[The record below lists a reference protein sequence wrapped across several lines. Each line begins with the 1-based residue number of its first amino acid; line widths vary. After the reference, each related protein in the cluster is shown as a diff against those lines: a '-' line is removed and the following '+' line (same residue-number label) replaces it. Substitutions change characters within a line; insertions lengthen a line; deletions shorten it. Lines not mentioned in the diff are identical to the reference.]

1 MITKNL
7 STLKVNK
14 LTQAQYD
21 AALFAGNIKDDELYL
36 TPDTE
41 YSRYT
46 TVVSSTG
53 TSEIEIGATI
63 ESLSTLSV
71 YQNGLLLTYGT
82 HYVVNESM
90 DSIIL
95 IEYTADAGDI
105 FTFIAGLV
113 TGDITGNTVLRGS
126 IVATAGQ
133 SAITI
138 PLTLVSTSGCMVY
151 ENGILLEEGTSFE
164 FNSID
169 EITLLG
175 YTAEAGDIYTFVSG
189 AGVAGSSA
197 TTAANLVTLNSNS
210 FTETNVQAALEYLKD
225 NLNSGDFL
233 PRAGGDV
240 TGTFAIT
247 ATDGITLQNASNKT
261 FSINSSQLKGPVN
274 IFGTT
279 ATLTTSSGI
288 SIDAAS
294 NPITISSPII
304 QNTKDTSV
312 SSVTDYSFR
321 NTIISTSEPSASD
334 TAPIGTVWLV
344 YEE

>member
-21 AALFAGNIKDDELYL
+21 AALLAGNIKDDELYL

-46 TVVSSTG
+46 TVVSSAG
-53 TSEIEIGATI
+53 TTEIEIGATV

-82 HYVVNESM
+82 HYLVNDAF
-90 DSIIL
+90 DSINL

-105 FTFIAGLV
+105 FTFVAGLV
-113 TGDITGNTVLRGS
+113 TGDITGNEVLRGS
-126 IVATAGQ
+126 TIAQAGQ

-151 ENGILLEEGTSFE
+151 ENGILLEEGDSFE
-164 FNSID
+164 FSSID

-189 AGVAGSSA
+189 AGVAGTSA
-197 TTAANLVTLNSNS
+197 NTSANLVTLNSDS
-210 FTETNVQAALEYLKD
+210 FTQTNVQAALEYLRYRLSGYLPTTGHDLTQAFRLRTTETLKII
-225 NLNSGDFL
+225 SGDLLYLEGYRVSITSGGSSSALIL
-233 PRAGGDV
+233 P
-240 TGTFAIT
+240 TPTSSENT
-247 ATDGITLQNASNKT
+247 TLTSDKKISLSA
-261 FSINSSQLKGPVN
+261 PAVN
-274 IFGTT
+274 IEQDTPIN
-279 ATLTTSSGI
+279 TSSG
-288 SIDAAS
+288 
-294 NPITISSPII
+294 
-304 QNTKDTSV
+304 SV
-312 SSVTDYSFR
+312 RD
-321 NTIISTSEPSASD
+321 TIISTSEP
-334 TAPIGTVWLV
+334 TANDDAPVGTIWLI